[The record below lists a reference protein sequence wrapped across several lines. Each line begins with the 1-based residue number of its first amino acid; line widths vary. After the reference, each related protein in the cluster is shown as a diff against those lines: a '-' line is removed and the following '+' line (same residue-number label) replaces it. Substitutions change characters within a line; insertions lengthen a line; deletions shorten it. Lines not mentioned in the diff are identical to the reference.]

1 MRDSAAGDKTL
12 DGEQS
17 PHRDGFF
24 SVPVVVIGRRR
35 TRKSET
41 LTLQKFVHKKSSFV
55 NFFFSHR
62 RNGFWFKFSIDQR
75 YICTHEILF
84 RNGYNFALTKQ

>member
-1 MRDSAAGDKTL
+1 MHDSAAGDKTL

-35 TRKSET
+35 TRKLKPSLYRSLST
-41 LTLQKFVHKKSSFV
+41 KRSSFDN
-55 NFFFSHR
+55 NFFSVIGEMVF
-62 RNGFWFKFSIDQR
+62 G
-75 YICTHEILF
+75 L
-84 RNGYNFALTKQ
+84 NFQ

>member
-17 PHRDGFF
+17 PHGNGFF

-41 LTLQKFVHKKSSFV
+41 HTLQKLSTKKSSFV
-55 NFFFSHR
+55 KIFLSVIGEMVFGLNF
-62 RNGFWFKFSIDQR
+62 Q
-75 YICTHEILF
+75 
-84 RNGYNFALTKQ
+84 